1 MVCQSSNQTGV
12 SFMPKYNKEKI
23 YMYTNS
29 TTLKMFYFKNKTA
42 VGAQSYIMYFIFGN
56 YDLNSIINQLYI

>member
-29 TTLKMFYFKNKTA
+29 TTLKMFYFKYKTA